1 MHQHPRPSTRAQPPA
16 PMPSPNPSRQSNP
29 RDTMSH
35 RTYSSEDLSSS
46 SQPVRSS
53 DGKEQT
59 SKDRANLV
67 VQHFFTKAALI
78 ICSSRVSLPPAM
90 SKTGEAKIDRW
101 FNTLIEETDMLNQD
115 LQEWR
120 SMDATVERPAP
131 LVIDVYLDTA
141 QLAPNQTLV
150 AIDEE
155 GKPWDVSETLR
166 RLEASAPT
174 PQNHTLSTFVYERW
188 TISLDNASSVSPA
201 TLNEPAPSFYKKGV
215 ITCRALCTYARLLP
229 AWKLRTRLEKQAATG
244 PATLRPRYRVSDG
257 SLAEKS
263 RVDTLS
269 CSIFPSDKRPTE
281 TYRFAPL
288 HCPLGSLNISVTYRK
303 NLDLQV
309 ELSERLISARMAGHE
324 RPDSRLSGESSRER
338 TSMDQERPSLRSQPS
353 KYSSSFQRTTQ
364 RSANMGSSP
373 RTSTLREPADRP
385 LSAQAIETSQPS
397 PSSQQ
402 DEQLRRYSSQS
413 LRDREASRFTPSSLR
428 EPNAFQ
434 RRPSVS
440 FQPFKAG
447 SLSSSPAAGNFLS
460 SSPSSSVGRSAGNPL
475 LAHARKSSLSTLP
488 QMALRN
494 PGAVAETAVGSSA
507 SSSPKPAPI
516 QRYSSSFSNRRARF
530 PSVSSSRVEEDN
542 NSSGRASVSSTNRES
557 STLQEGEGGA
567 SSGSVQADEDNIAD
581 FLKLLDRNK
590 GLSSLNKTDK
600 ASLSANSQRTAAQFS
615 KFSRMKDSTAQ
626 LSESMQSSTMLQRS
640 SSSSSR
646 QLQNV
651 PGMSPGLISTS
662 SSPGKPISPHT
673 PHIPAIPSRLS
684 NNSITADYTRDRSRS
699 RLSGTHIQPSGDGT
713 RDVSSHPPTRGS
725 GTPLSTAIDI
735 PTSPRTFVSNRRS
748 SSTTQQARARGVT
761 NVEDQD
767 AYGMRSASMPVAE
780 GGRSELSLSEL
791 LSQGESGIGGSGGV
805 GASSRRRN
813 REGSGT
819 VDDDEPLLFALAD

>member
-1 MHQHPRPSTRAQPPA
+1 
-16 PMPSPNPSRQSNP
+16 
-29 RDTMSH
+29 
-35 RTYSSEDLSSS
+35 
-46 SQPVRSS
+46 
-53 DGKEQT
+53 
-59 SKDRANLV
+59 
-67 VQHFFTKAALI
+67 
-78 ICSSRVSLPPAM
+78 
-90 SKTGEAKIDRW
+90 
-101 FNTLIEETDMLNQD
+101 
-115 LQEWR
+115 
-120 SMDATVERPAP
+120 
-131 LVIDVYLDTA
+131 
-141 QLAPNQTLV
+141 
-150 AIDEE
+150 
-155 GKPWDVSETLR
+155 
-166 RLEASAPT
+166 
-174 PQNHTLSTFVYERW
+174 
-188 TISLDNASSVSPA
+188 
-201 TLNEPAPSFYKKGV
+201 
-215 ITCRALCTYARLLP
+215 
-229 AWKLRTRLEKQAATG
+229 
-244 PATLRPRYRVSDG
+244 
-257 SLAEKS
+257 
-263 RVDTLS
+263 
-269 CSIFPSDKRPTE
+269 
-281 TYRFAPL
+281 
-288 HCPLGSLNISVTYRK
+288 
-303 NLDLQV
+303 
-309 ELSERLISARMAGHE
+309 
-324 RPDSRLSGESSRER
+324 
-338 TSMDQERPSLRSQPS
+338 
-353 KYSSSFQRTTQ
+353 
-364 RSANMGSSP
+364 MGSSP

>member
-1 MHQHPRPSTRAQPPA
+1 
-16 PMPSPNPSRQSNP
+16 
-29 RDTMSH
+29 
-35 RTYSSEDLSSS
+35 
-46 SQPVRSS
+46 
-53 DGKEQT
+53 
-59 SKDRANLV
+59 
-67 VQHFFTKAALI
+67 
-78 ICSSRVSLPPAM
+78 
-90 SKTGEAKIDRW
+90 
-101 FNTLIEETDMLNQD
+101 MLNQD

-120 SMDATVERPAP
+120 TMDAAVERPAP

-141 QLAPNQTLV
+141 QLAPNQSLV
-150 AIDEE
+150 AIDEQ
-155 GKPWDVSETLR
+155 GKPWDVTETLR
-166 RLEASAPT
+166 RLEAQAPT

-188 TISLDNASSVSPA
+188 TISLDDPSSVSPA

-229 AWKLRTRLEKQAATG
+229 AWKLRTRLGKQAATG

-257 SLAEKS
+257 SLAEQS

-269 CSIFPSDKRPTE
+269 CSIFPSDKQPTE
-281 TYRFAPL
+281 TYRFSPL

-324 RPDSRLSGESSRER
+324 RPDSRLSSESSRER
-338 TSMDQERPSLRSQPS
+338 TSLDQERPSSRP
-353 KYSSSFQRTTQ
+353 KFSSSFSRAAQ
-364 RSANMGSSP
+364 RSTTLGSSP
-373 RTSTLREPADRP
+373 RTSSFREPQDRP
-385 LSAQAIETSQPS
+385 VSAQAIGEHDASQ

-402 DEQLRRYSSQS
+402 DDQLRRYSSQS
-413 LRDREASRFTPSSLR
+413 QRDREASRFAPSSLQ
-428 EPNAFQ
+428 PTGIQ

-494 PGAVAETAVGSSA
+494 PGAVTETAVGSSA

-542 NSSGRASVSSTNRES
+542 VSSGRASVSSTNRES

-567 SSGSVQADEDNIAD
+567 SSGSVQADDDSIAD
-581 FLKLLDRNK
+581 FLKLLDKNK

-600 ASLSANSQRTAAQFS
+600 ASLNANSQRTAAQFS
-615 KFSRMKDSTAQ
+615 KFSRMKDSTGQ
-626 LSESMQSSTMLQRS
+626 LSESMQSSTMLHRS

-651 PGMSPGLISTS
+651 PGMIPGSISTS
-662 SSPGKPISPHT
+662 SSPGKAISPHT

-699 RLSGTHIQPSGDGT
+699 RLSGTQLQPSSDGV
-713 RDVSSHPPTRGS
+713 RDVSAHPPTRGS

-748 SSTTQQARARGVT
+748 SSTAQQARARGVM

-780 GGRSELSLSEL
+780 GGRGELSISEL
-791 LSQGESGIGGSGGV
+791 GC
-805 GASSRRRN
+805 SSRRRN

>member
-1 MHQHPRPSTRAQPPA
+1 MHQHPRPSMRTAA
-16 PMPSPNPSRQSNP
+16 PSTNSHTNSSRSANP
-29 RDTMSH
+29 RDAMSS
-35 RTYSSEDLSSS
+35 RTYSSEDLSSGS
-46 SQPVRSS
+46 PTVRSL
-53 DGKEQT
+53 DGKEQ
-59 SKDRANLV
+59 SLKDRANLV

-90 SKTGEAKIDRW
+90 NKTGEAKIDRW

-141 QLAPNQTLV
+141 QLAPNQSLV

-155 GKPWDVSETLR
+155 GKPWDVSDTLR

-174 PQNHTLSTFVYERW
+174 PQNHTLSKFVYERW
-188 TISLDNASSVSPA
+188 TISLDDASKVSPT

-229 AWKLRTRLEKQAATG
+229 AWKLRTRLGKQAATG

-281 TYRFAPL
+281 TYRFSPL

-338 TSMDQERPSLRSQPS
+338 TSMDQERPSLRNQTPRF
-353 KYSSSFQRTTQ
+353 SSSFQRPAQRTTTL
-364 RSANMGSSP
+364 GSSP
-373 RTSTLREPADRP
+373 RTGSFREPVDRP
-385 LSAQAIETSQPS
+385 VSAQAIGEHDESQ

-402 DEQLRRYSSQS
+402 DDQPRRYSSQS
-413 LRDREASRFTPSSLR
+413 QRDREASRFAPSSLR
-428 EPNAFQ
+428 DPNAFQ

-460 SSPSSSVGRSAGNPL
+460 SSPSSSVGRTSGNPL
-475 LAHARKSSLSTLP
+475 LAHARKTSLSTLP
-488 QMALRN
+488 QQALRN
-494 PGAVAETAVGSSA
+494 PGVPLETAVGSSA

-516 QRYSSSFSNRRARF
+516 QRYSSSFGNRRARF

-542 NSSGRASVSSTNRES
+542 NSSGRASVSSTNRGS
-557 STLQEGEGGA
+557 STLQEGEAGA

-600 ASLSANSQRTAAQFS
+600 ASLNANSQRAAAQFS

-626 LSESMQSSTMLQRS
+626 LSESMQSSVMLQRS

-651 PGMSPGLISTS
+651 PGMLPGSISTS

-699 RLSGTHIQPSGDGT
+699 RLSGTSLQPSSDGA
-713 RDVSSHPPTRGS
+713 RDVSTHPPTRGS

-735 PTSPRTFVSNRRS
+735 PTSPRTFISNRRS
-748 SSTTQQARARGVT
+748 SSTAQQARARGIT

-767 AYGMRSASMPVAE
+767 AYGLRSASMPVAE
-780 GGRSELSLSEL
+780 GVRGELSLSEL
-791 LSQGESGIGGSGGV
+791 LSQGEGGSGSGGIGG
-805 GASSRRRN
+805 SSRRRN
-813 REGSGT
+813 RECSAT

>member
-1 MHQHPRPSTRAQPPA
+1 MHQHPRPSIRTAASAATPHT
-16 PMPSPNPSRQSNP
+16 NPSRSSNT
-29 RDTMSH
+29 RDTMSS
-35 RTYSSEDLSSS
+35 RTYSSEDLSSG
-46 SQPVRSS
+46 SQTVRST
-53 DGKEQT
+53 DGKEQ
-59 SKDRANLV
+59 SVKDRANLV

-90 SKTGEAKIDRW
+90 SRNGEAKIDRW
-101 FNTLIEETDMLNQD
+101 FNTLIEETDILNQD

-141 QLAPNQTLV
+141 QLAPNQSLV

-174 PQNHTLSTFVYERW
+174 PQNHTLSRFVYERW
-188 TISLDNASSVSPA
+188 TISLDDASSVSPA

-229 AWKLRTRLEKQAATG
+229 AWKLRTRLGKQAATG

-269 CSIFPSDKRPTE
+269 CSIFPSDRRPTE
-281 TYRFAPL
+281 TYRFSPL

-338 TSMDQERPSLRSQPS
+338 TSMDQERPSLRNQTPRF
-353 KYSSSFQRTTQ
+353 SSSFQRSSQRPTTL
-364 RSANMGSSP
+364 GTSP
-373 RTSTLREPADRP
+373 RTGSFREPADRP
-385 LSAQAIETSQPS
+385 ISAQAIDEHDVSG

-402 DEQLRRYSSQS
+402 DDQPRRYSSQS
-413 LRDREASRFTPSSLR
+413 QRDREAPRFAPSSLR
-428 EPNAFQ
+428 DPNAVQ

-460 SSPSSSVGRSAGNPL
+460 SSPSSSVGRTSANPL
-475 LAHARKSSLSTLP
+475 LAHAP
-488 QMALRN
+488 
-494 PGAVAETAVGSSA
+494 VGSSA

-542 NSSGRASVSSTNRES
+542 NSSGRASVSSTNRGS

-600 ASLSANSQRTAAQFS
+600 ASLNANSQRAAAQYS
-615 KFSRMKDSTAQ
+615 KFSRMRDSTAQ
-626 LSESMQSSTMLQRS
+626 LSESMQSSVMLQRS

-651 PGMSPGLISTS
+651 PGMIPGSISTS

-699 RLSGTHIQPSGDGT
+699 RLSGTRLQPSSSDGA
-713 RDVSSHPPTRGS
+713 RDISTHPIPRGS

-735 PTSPRTFVSNRRS
+735 PTSPRTFISNRRS

-780 GGRSELSLSEL
+780 GVRGELSLSEL
-791 LSQGESGIGGSGGV
+791 LMQGESGSGGSGGV
-805 GASSRRRN
+805 GSMRRKN
-813 REGSGT
+813 REGST
-819 VDDDEPLLFALAD
+819 SALDDDEPLLFALAD

>member
-1 MHQHPRPSTRAQPPA
+1 
-16 PMPSPNPSRQSNP
+16 
-29 RDTMSH
+29 
-35 RTYSSEDLSSS
+35 
-46 SQPVRSS
+46 
-53 DGKEQT
+53 
-59 SKDRANLV
+59 
-67 VQHFFTKAALI
+67 
-78 ICSSRVSLPPAM
+78 
-90 SKTGEAKIDRW
+90 
-101 FNTLIEETDMLNQD
+101 MLNQD

-150 AIDEE
+150 AMDEQ
-155 GKPWDVSETLR
+155 GKPWDVTETLR
-166 RLEASAPT
+166 RLEAQAPT

-188 TISLDNASSVSPA
+188 TISLDDPSSVSPA

-229 AWKLRTRLEKQAATG
+229 AWKLRTRLGKQAATG

-269 CSIFPSDKRPTE
+269 CSIFPSDKHPTE
-281 TYRFAPL
+281 TYRFSPL

-324 RPDSRLSGESSRER
+324 RPDSRLSSESSRER
-338 TSMDQERPSLRSQPS
+338 TSIDQERPSSRPKFS
-353 KYSSSFQRTTQ
+353 SSSFQRASQ
-364 RSANMGSSP
+364 RSTTLGTSP
-373 RTSTLREPADRP
+373 RTSSFRDPKDRP
-385 LSAQAIETSQPS
+385 ISAQAIDEQDTSQ

-402 DEQLRRYSSQS
+402 DDQLRRYSSQS
-413 LRDREASRFTPSSLR
+413 QRDREASRFAPSSLQ
-428 EPNAFQ
+428 PIGIQ

-447 SLSSSPAAGNFLS
+447 SLSSSPAAGNLLS
-460 SSPSSSVGRSAGNPL
+460 SSPSSSIGRSAGNPL

-567 SSGSVQADEDNIAD
+567 SSGSVQGDEDNIAD

-590 GLSSLNKTDK
+590 GLSGLNKTDK
-600 ASLSANSQRTAAQFS
+600 ASLNANSQRTASQYS
-615 KFSRMKDSTAQ
+615 KFTRMKDSTGQ
-626 LSESMQSSTMLQRS
+626 LSESLQSSTMLHRS

-651 PGMSPGLISTS
+651 PGMIPGSISTS

-684 NNSITADYTRDRSRS
+684 NNSITADSIHDRSRS
-699 RLSGTHIQPSGDGT
+699 RLSGTQLQPLSD
-713 RDVSSHPPTRGS
+713 RAREVSTHPLTRGS

-735 PTSPRTFVSNRRS
+735 PTSPRTFVTNRRS
-748 SSTTQQARARGVT
+748 SSTAQQPRARGVT
-761 NVEDQD
+761 NVEHQD
-767 AYGMRSASMPVAE
+767 AYGMRSASMPIAE
-780 GGRSELSLSEL
+780 GGRGELSLSEL
-791 LSQGESGIGGSGGV
+791 LSLGEGGSTGSGGA
-805 GASSRRRN
+805 GGSSRRRN
-813 REGSGT
+813 REGSAIA
-819 VDDDEPLLFALAD
+819 DDDEPLLFALAD

>member
-16 PMPSPNPSRQSNP
+16 PMPSPNPQRQSNP
-29 RDTMSH
+29 RDAMSS
-35 RTYSSEDLSSS
+35 RTYSNEDLSSG

-53 DGKEQT
+53 DGREQT

-78 ICSSRVSLPPAM
+78 ICSSRVSLSPAI

-101 FNTLIEETDMLNQD
+101 FNTLIEETDILNQD

-120 SMDATVERPAP
+120 SMDATVERPPP

-188 TISLDNASSVSPA
+188 TISLNDASSVSPA

-229 AWKLRTRLEKQAATG
+229 AWKLRTRLGKQAATG

-257 SLAEKS
+257 SLNEKS

-281 TYRFAPL
+281 TYRFSPL

-324 RPDSRLSGESSRER
+324 RPDSGLSGESSRER

-353 KYSSSFQRTTQ
+353 KYSSSFQRTAQ
-364 RSANMGSSP
+364 RNANAGTSP

-385 LSAQAIETSQPS
+385 LSAQAETSQPS

-402 DEQLRRYSSQS
+402 DESLRRYSSQS

-428 EPNAFQ
+428 EQNAFQ

-600 ASLSANSQRTAAQFS
+600 ASLSANSQRAATQFS

-626 LSESMQSSTMLQRS
+626 LSESMQSSTMLHRS

-646 QLQNV
+646 QLQNI

-699 RLSGTHIQPSGDGT
+699 RLSGTHIQPSSDGA
-713 RDVSSHPPTRGS
+713 RDVSSQPPTRGS

-761 NVEDQD
+761 SVEDQD

-791 LSQGESGIGGSGGV
+791 LSQGESGIGGSGG
-805 GASSRRRN
+805 ASSRRRN

>member
-1 MHQHPRPSTRAQPPA
+1 
-16 PMPSPNPSRQSNP
+16 
-29 RDTMSH
+29 
-35 RTYSSEDLSSS
+35 
-46 SQPVRSS
+46 
-53 DGKEQT
+53 
-59 SKDRANLV
+59 
-67 VQHFFTKAALI
+67 
-78 ICSSRVSLPPAM
+78 
-90 SKTGEAKIDRW
+90 
-101 FNTLIEETDMLNQD
+101 MLNQD

-150 AIDEE
+150 AIDEQ
-155 GKPWDVSETLR
+155 GKPWDVTETLR
-166 RLEASAPT
+166 RLEAQAPT

-188 TISLDNASSVSPA
+188 TISLDDPSSVSPA

-229 AWKLRTRLEKQAATG
+229 AWKLRTRLGKQAATG

-281 TYRFAPL
+281 TYRFSPL

-324 RPDSRLSGESSRER
+324 RPDSRLSSESSRER
-338 TSMDQERPSLRSQPS
+338 TSIDQERLSSRP
-353 KYSSSFQRTTQ
+353 KFSSSFQRASQ
-364 RSANMGSSP
+364 RSTTLGTSP
-373 RTSTLREPADRP
+373 RTSSFRDPKDRP
-385 LSAQAIETSQPS
+385 VSAQAIDEHDTSQPS
-397 PSSQQ
+397 SQQ
-402 DEQLRRYSSQS
+402 EEQLRRYSSQS
-413 LRDREASRFTPSSLR
+413 QRDREAARIAPSSLQ
-428 EPNAFQ
+428 PMGIQ

-460 SSPSSSVGRSAGNPL
+460 SSPSSSIGRSAGNPL

-557 STLQEGEGGA
+557 STLPEGEGGA
-567 SSGSVQADEDNIAD
+567 SSGSVQGDEDNIAD

-590 GLSSLNKTDK
+590 GLSSLNKTDE
-600 ASLSANSQRTAAQFS
+600 ASLNANSQRTATQYSRFT
-615 KFSRMKDSTAQ
+615 RMKDSTGQ
-626 LSESMQSSTMLQRS
+626 LSESLQSSTMLHRS

-651 PGMSPGLISTS
+651 PGMIPGSISTS

-684 NNSITADYTRDRSRS
+684 NNSITADSIHDRSRS
-699 RLSGTHIQPSGDGT
+699 RLSGTQLQPLSDRA
-713 RDVSSHPPTRGS
+713 RDVSTHPPTRGS

-735 PTSPRTFVSNRRS
+735 PTSPRTFVTNRRS
-748 SSTTQQARARGVT
+748 SSTAQQPRARGVT
-761 NVEDQD
+761 NVEEQD
-767 AYGMRSASMPVAE
+767 AYGMRSASMPIAE
-780 GGRSELSLSEL
+780 GGRGELSLSEL
-791 LSQGESGIGGSGGV
+791 LSLGEGGCTGSGGA
-805 GASSRRRN
+805 GGSSRRRN
-813 REGSGT
+813 REGSA
-819 VDDDEPLLFALAD
+819 VADDDEPLLFALAD

>member
-1 MHQHPRPSTRAQPPA
+1 MHQHPRPSARAQPTQPTTLSNTQR
-16 PMPSPNPSRQSNP
+16 PSNP
-29 RDTMSH
+29 RDTMSN
-35 RTYSSEDLSSS
+35 RTYSTEDLSSA
-46 SQPVRSS
+46 SQKQSM
-53 DGKEQT
+53 DQGT
-59 SKDRANLV
+59 KDRANLV

-120 SMDATVERPAP
+120 SMDATVEKPAP

-150 AIDEE
+150 AIDEQ

-166 RLEASAPT
+166 RLEAHAPT
-174 PQNHTLSTFVYERW
+174 PQNHPLSTFVYERW
-188 TISLDNASSVSPA
+188 TISLDDASSVSPA
-201 TLNEPAPSFYKKGV
+201 TPNEPAPSFYKKGV

-229 AWKLRTRLEKQAATG
+229 AWKLRTRLGKQAATG
-244 PATLRPRYRVSDG
+244 PPTLRPRYRVSDG

-269 CSIFPSDKRPTE
+269 CSIFPSDRRPTE
-281 TYRFAPL
+281 TYRFSPL

-309 ELSERLISARMAGHE
+309 ELSERLISARMSGHE
-324 RPDSRLSGESSRER
+324 RPDSSLSGESSRER
-338 TSMDQERPSLRSQPS
+338 TSMDQDRPSLRP
-353 KYSSSFQRTTQ
+353 KFSSSFQRTAQ
-364 RSANMGSSP
+364 RSTTLASSP
-373 RTSTLREPADRP
+373 RTSSFREPADRP
-385 LSAQAIETSQPS
+385 ISAQAIDERETSQPS

-402 DEQLRRYSSQS
+402 DEPLRRYSSQS
-413 LRDREASRFTPSSLR
+413 QRDREASRFTPSSLR
-428 EPNAFQ
+428 EPNAPQ

-494 PGAVAETAVGSSA
+494 PGAVAETAAGSSA

-581 FLKLLDRNK
+581 FLKLLDKNK
-590 GLSSLNKTDK
+590 GLPSLNKTDK

-615 KFSRMKDSTAQ
+615 KFSRMRDSTAQ
-626 LSESMQSSTMLQRS
+626 LSDSMQSSTMLQRS

-651 PGMSPGLISTS
+651 PGMIPGSISTS

-699 RLSGTHIQPSGDGT
+699 RLSGTHIQASSDGA
-713 RDVSSHPPTRGS
+713 RDVSAHLPPRGS

-748 SSTTQQARARGVT
+748 SSTTQQARARGIT

-780 GGRSELSLSEL
+780 GSRGELSLSEL
-791 LSQGESGIGGSGGV
+791 LSQGEGGSGGSGGV
-805 GASSRRRN
+805 SSRRKN
-813 REGSGT
+813 REVSAP

>member
-1 MHQHPRPSTRAQPPA
+1 MHQHPRPSTRAIPPA
-16 PMPSPNPSRQSNP
+16 PMPSPNPQRQSNP
-29 RDTMSH
+29 RDAMSS
-35 RTYSSEDLSSS
+35 RTYSNEDLSSG

-53 DGKEQT
+53 DAKEQT

-101 FNTLIEETDMLNQD
+101 FNTLIEETDILNQD

-120 SMDATVERPAP
+120 SMDATVERPPP

-188 TISLDNASSVSPA
+188 TISLDDASSVSPA

-229 AWKLRTRLEKQAATG
+229 AWKLRTRLGKQAATG

-257 SLAEKS
+257 SLAERS

-281 TYRFAPL
+281 TYRFSPL
-288 HCPLGSLNISVTYRK
+288 RCPLGSLNISVTYRK

-338 TSMDQERPSLRSQPS
+338 TSIDQERPSLRSQPS

-364 RSANMGSSP
+364 RNTNTGTSP
-373 RTSTLREPADRP
+373 RTSTLREAADRP
-385 LSAQAIETSQPS
+385 LSAQAETSQPS

-402 DEQLRRYSSQS
+402 EESLRRYSSQS

-428 EPNAFQ
+428 EQNAFQ

-494 PGAVAETAVGSSA
+494 PGAVTETAVGSSA

-581 FLKLLDRNK
+581 FLKLLDKNK

-600 ASLSANSQRTAAQFS
+600 ASLSANSQRAATQFS

-626 LSESMQSSTMLQRS
+626 LSESMQSSTMLHRS

-699 RLSGTHIQPSGDGT
+699 RLSGTHIQPSNDGT
-713 RDVSSHPPTRGS
+713 RDASSHPPTRGS

-805 GASSRRRN
+805 GGSSRRRN